1 MELYNKIKKLIDEAP
16 ESASSNKVMFI
27 LLADEKGNVT
37 ACIDGEDNSV
47 ASLLSSFLLLNPEL
61 CDSIKEIIY

>member
-1 MELYNKIKKLIDEAP
+1 MELYNKIKKLIDETP
-16 ESASSNKVMFI
+16 ESGNSNKVMFI

>member
-16 ESASSNKVMFI
+16 ESGNSNKVMFI

>member
-16 ESASSNKVMFI
+16 ESGNSNKVMFI

-61 CDSIKEIIY
+61 CDSIKEVIY